1 MNVDGVFVSLVERK
15 QEIMTRNRNNWFRN
29 KGQILYFLHIKHQW
43 HFYIVVVFLA
53 DFINTRT
60 GNIVRSE
67 GNCNQKMLQAK
78 LKLSFSS

>member
-15 QEIMTRNRNNWFRN
+15 QEIMTRNRSN